1 MLGILVEQVVMTE
14 VTETTTDLGEMV
26 STDQL
31 PGKTEETQVTKQQEP
46 GQS

>member
-1 MLGILVEQVVMTE
+1 MMEE
-14 VTETTTDLGEMV
+14 TETTTDIGEMV

-31 PGKTEETQVTKQQEP
+31 SDKTEETQVTKQQEV